1 MIGHEWVNIMSN
13 SNLWVSRSSKVQ
25 EKNLQNRGWE
35 ISLERR
41 GEATHKE
48 NQHFL
53 CNNGNSYEYTWDP
66 RAKLICNETGSHS
79 IACSWTPIEIISPLL
94 IILVE
99 VSLEV
104 DLSKRISVQ
113 VVYLYMI
120 PGSTGSRVG
129 NWDREQK
136 EANIGMF
143 LSILLL

>member
-13 SNLWVSRSSKVQ
+13 SDLWISRSSKVQ

-35 ISLERR
+35 ISLEGR

-53 CNNGNSYEYTWDP
+53 CNNGNSYEYIWDP

-79 IACSWTPIEIISPLL
+79 IARSWTPIEIISPLL

-99 VSLEV
+99 VALKV

-136 EANIGMF
+136 EANIGIF